1 MSRTAVATHARI
13 AGHPCSGE
21 RQSHNAHQKSIYIT
35 HTSHPICY
43 RGNDHGPGWPVQP
56 WCVAE
61 PDTTG
66 IRQGCLVCS
75 PEQRHGETRQARVP
89 RLVGMSRWARRGCE
103 VRIAMEPLGHV
114 TRRPA
119 PYGRSL
125 GSRCAGSASIRVR
138 ASDPGRPVRHSPT
151 TRSGRGDAG
160 PGSPLHGVADA
171 DRRPAGSGGIGTIP
185 VDGPGPD
192 GGCDAGPTCAP
203 VAAAAGAERGVRRGR
218 PDGSALDRCNAGGGY
233 DPIRVAHPMELRAAV
248 VAGLR
253 P

>member
-138 ASDPGRPVRHSPT
+138 ATDPGRPVRHSPT
-151 TRSGRGDAG
+151 TRSGRAMRVRAVHFTELRTPIDALRG
-160 PGSPLHGVADA
+160 AAGLGRFPWTDPVLTAGATPVRLAHPLQLRQALSA
-171 DRRPAGSGGIGTIP
+171 AY
-185 VDGPGPD
+185 
-192 GGCDAGPTCAP
+192 
-203 VAAAAGAERGVRRGR
+203 AAAGRTAPRWTDATPV
-218 PDGSALDRCNAGGGY
+218 AGTTRSVS
-233 DPIRVAHPMELRAAV
+233 PIRWSFAPRWWLD
-248 VAGLR
+248 
-253 P
+253 

>member
-61 PDTTG
+61 PDSTG

-89 RLVGMSRWARRGCE
+89 RLVGTS
-103 VRIAMEPLGHV
+103 
-114 TRRPA
+114 
-119 PYGRSL
+119 
-125 GSRCAGSASIRVR
+125 RVR
-138 ASDPGRPVRHSPT
+138 GADCHGTLGTRYTPPRSVRALLGQSLRRLSVDPGEGDRPRAPCSPLT
-151 TRSGRGDAG
+151 NDPIRAGDAG

-192 GGCDAGPTCAP
+192 GGCDAGPACAP